1 VSDGGAQGR
10 GRRRL
15 SRSGDFDRVFRD
27 GSSSASRFLV
37 LYGFARE
44 GGGEGGDRSPA
55 RLGVSAS
62 RKVGK
67 AVQRNRV
74 KRALREAFW
83 SISDRLPAGHDFV
96 IVARP
101 GSAELVEREGAKGI
115 ERELAELAER
125 AFTGGRST

>member
-44 GGGEGGDRSPA
+44 GGEGGDRSAA
-55 RLGVSAS
+55 RLGVSVS